1 MVLFLHNRYRTTGG
15 EERVVDDLR
24 WLVTEVLGEET
35 GILGRDSALLGA
47 PRAAIALVRGGLA
60 EDDVAAAVRR
70 TRARVVHAHNLLPAF
85 GWRALWAARGAGA
98 RVVLHMHNYRLVCS
112 VGTCFTQGADCTR
125 CHGRDT
131 LPGVR
136 LNCRGTG
143 PEAAVYAASLALWQR
158 RMTAAADVVVVPS
171 AFARERLVELGAP
184 LGDEVRVIPHVVRD
198 IATQPRFDA
207 SGPALVASRLAPE
220 KGVDT
225 AIEACRAVGLPL
237 VVAGDGPLESGLR
250 AQATRADV
258 QFVGRVSPDELDR
271 LRASASVAVVPSRS
285 AETFGLAAAEAMAAG
300 LPVAATRM
308 GALPDLVPEGQL
320 AAAGDPAALG
330 AVAMRLRGDD
340 AAAQRG
346 IDRVRAVASPGVV
359 APLLAA
365 AYAG

>member
-1 MVLFLHNRYRTTGG
+1 
-15 EERVVDDLR
+15 
-24 WLVTEVLGEET
+24 
-35 GILGRDSALLGA
+35 
-47 PRAAIALVRGGLA
+47 
-60 EDDVAAAVRR
+60 
-70 TRARVVHAHNLLPAF
+70 
-85 GWRALWAARGAGA
+85 
-98 RVVLHMHNYRLVCS
+98 
-112 VGTCFTQGADCTR
+112 
-125 CHGRDT
+125 
-131 LPGVR
+131 VR

-158 RMTAAADVVVVPS
+158 RMTAAADAVVVPS

-184 LGDEVRVIPHVVRD
+184 LGNEVRVIPHVVRD

-300 LPVAATRM
+300 LPVAATRA
-308 GALPDLVPEGQL
+308 GALGELVPADQL
-320 AAAGDPAALG
+320 AAPG
-330 AVAMRLRGDD
+330 D
-340 AAAQRG
+340 AAALARAVRRLAADGALRADLAAGGRRTAEAHPAQRG
-346 IDRVRAVASPGVV
+346 TAVVARVLEEAVAGRPAPAPPRAPAAPGAARERPVGDGT
-359 APLLAA
+359 ATAA
-365 AYAG
+365 AH